1 MDYCWV
7 DPGCPAFVGICLAWS
22 VFCRLFGCWLAG
34 VMPVLH
40 PIDVDLRLLNV
51 VRKYIFSE
59 FLSWFCCSGFN
70 LFMPE
75 FIYLWQKIKQKSDTW
90 IAAGFSFVYFRVKW
104 SGPVATEKNT
114 LLVLVLNAVCGGIK
128 YETGHDKRPFTMTS
142 ITANS
147 DSNRFKKE
155 LFVAPTFP
163 SSPRK

>member
-1 MDYCWV
+1 MEICNPPLSFFYWRFFSASSLCCYFVATVPCWMDYCWV

-75 FIYLWQKIKQKSDTW
+75 FIYLWHKIKQKSDTW

-104 SGPVATEKNT
+104 SGPVATEKIHFW
-114 LLVLVLNAVCGGIK
+114 C
-128 YETGHDKRPFTMTS
+128 
-142 ITANS
+142 
-147 DSNRFKKE
+147 
-155 LFVAPTFP
+155 
-163 SSPRK
+163 